1 MYQYSGSKNK
11 TKLRKIFLITALISI
26 IPFLYLA
33 VRGLTDS
40 AGITEVD
47 YQFGAFFYNLRTP
60 IRTEVAIAITRIADI
75 LGQTITTVIIT
86 SILILV
92 KKWRTGLWFGITV
105 LLGAGLLNGLMKEVF
120 QRVRPDQID
129 HLVVQGGHSFPSG
142 HSMGSMIIY
151 GGLLFILVR
160 YINTQKSHGTITKI
174 ALGVVFGVLIL
185 MIGLSRIYLGVHYP
199 SDVIGGFSLGL
210 SWLSLAIAT
219 FGLPCT
225 KKEFQSRNR
234 YQFKR
239 L

>member
-1 MYQYSGSKNK
+1 MYQYSGSKNEA
-11 TKLRKIFLITALISI
+11 TLRKIFLITALISI
-26 IPFLYLA
+26 LPFLYLA
-33 VRGLTDS
+33 LRGLTDP

-47 YQFGAFFYNLRTP
+47 YQFGAFFYDLRTP

-92 KKWRTGLWFGITV
+92 KKWRMGLWFGITV

-129 HLVVQGGHSFPSG
+129 HLVLQGGHSFPSG

-151 GGLLFILVR
+151 GGLLFILIR
-160 YINTQKSHGTITKI
+160 YINTRTTNGVIGKI
-174 ALGVVFGVLIL
+174 ALSVVLGVLIL
-185 MIGLSRIYLGVHYP
+185 SIGLSRIYLGVHYP

-210 SWLSLAIAT
+210 AWLSLAIAT
-219 FGLPCT
+219 FGLPFT
-225 KKEFQSRNR
+225 KIEFQSRNR
-234 YQFKR
+234 YQFNR